1 MVQCKFKIST
11 IASSDDYWQLLDLD
25 SWTLQSDNSHP
36 LHRQEILVSSISTRI
51 NEENKGKE
59 SFLVLFVY
67 SVFVQQTRSIWF
79 LVEFSPS
86 LLPPLLISHRAF
98 LPFLHI
104 QDSFNDSPFLAFL
117 GCLPLCLCLSQAAP
131 PLSPTYAFVSR
142 QSFHFPFTIQRFN
155 ANLSIRNSIAIRGT
169 TSIFSRFEW
178 YFLRA
183 SWVSRIFASFPHRHF
198 PLWYGSPPFHSQLP
212 TLSLSPLSLRV
223 PFLSDLS
230 NLILKIA
237 FFLSFP
243 SSHHF
248 LRWEP
253 AACECKCEFFEFVNR
268 LSDLRVCR
276 IELRN
281 IFELRC
287 CCWSGRFGS
296 VMELTPANLKCCRM
310 TMDKLSLN
318 SKRLS

>member
-11 IASSDDYWQLLDLD
+11 LASSDDYWQLLDLD

-131 PLSPTYAFVSR
+131 PLSPTSAFASR
-142 QSFHFPFTIQRFN
+142 QSFHFPFTIQRLN
-155 ANLSIRNSIAIRGT
+155 ANLSIWNSIAIRGT

-212 TLSLSPLSLRV
+212 TLSLSPLSLRI

-237 FFLSFP
+237 FSFFSQLASLFALRT
-243 SSHHF
+243 SSLWVQVWI
-248 LRWEP
+248 LRIRE
-253 AACECKCEFFEFVNR
+253 
-268 LSDLRVCR
+268 ST
-276 IELRN
+276 
-281 IFELRC
+281 
-287 CCWSGRFGS
+287 GRFES
-296 VMELTPANLKCCRM
+296 
-310 TMDKLSLN
+310 LSNRIAQHLRIALLLLIGAVWK
-318 SKRLS
+318 SYEIDTCKFEMLSNDDG